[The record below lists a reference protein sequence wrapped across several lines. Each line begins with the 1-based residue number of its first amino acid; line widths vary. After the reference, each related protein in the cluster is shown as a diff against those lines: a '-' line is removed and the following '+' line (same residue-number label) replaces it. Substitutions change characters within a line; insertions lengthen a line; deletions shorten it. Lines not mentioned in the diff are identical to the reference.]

1 MQILRVE
8 IKVYIWFMNNNRLIT
23 GVTVTMQM
31 SKAQEILKTQVIPRE
46 QLFQKRKKLGQLS
59 KKLSLALKA
68 NA

>member
-1 MQILRVE
+1 
-8 IKVYIWFMNNNRLIT
+8 MNNNRLIT